1 MKIWKFIESGPIPG
15 TEDTLGLYQRDD
27 EFEIRIDTRQLMNTR
42 LHGSEDALADLAF
55 DRLGEVDGARSL
67 VGGLGMGFTLAAAVR
82 RTDGAGQVCV
92 AELVPSVVEW
102 NRKYVGGAAGFP
114 LSDPRTSVHL
124 GDVSELIRAQEKPW
138 HTILLDVDNGPASL
152 TRSTN
157 QWLYTH
163 EGLDAAHDALVPC
176 GILAVWSADPD
187 PAFTRRFKRAGF
199 SVEHVEVRARGKQG
213 GRRHT
218 IWIGQRIERQHY
230 GRWYE

>member
-15 TEDTLGLYQRDD
+15 TEDSLGLYQRDD

-55 DRLGEVDGARSL
+55 DRLGNVAKSRTL

-82 RTDGAGQVCV
+82 RTDKDGMVCV
-92 AELVPSVVEW
+92 AELVPSVVDW
-102 NRKYVGGAAGFP
+102 NRRYVGGAAGFP
-114 LSDPRTSVHL
+114 LSDSRASVHA
-124 GDVSELIRAQEKPW
+124 GDVSELIRDADPLW
-138 HTILLDVDNGPASL
+138 HAILLDVDNGPTSL

-163 EGLDAAHDALVPC
+163 QGLEAAHNALMPNGV
-176 GILAVWSADPD
+176 LSVWSANPD
-187 PAFTRRFKRAGF
+187 RSFTRRFERAGF
-199 SVEHVEVRARGKQG
+199 DVEQVEVRARGKQG

-218 IWIGQRIERQHY
+218 IWV
-230 GRWYE
+230 GRRKARNDSRRWN